1 MGRRH
6 CADDFL
12 VGDADCE
19 GDTGAAVG
27 GGNER
32 ISAGDDGAFI
42 VGDSQVFVFG
52 SGVTAGSRNDVT
64 TGSTGQEF
72 VIGAGNDL
80 LDGGAATDDCAGE
93 GGHDTIVRCELT
105 SAAAPGVTTAEP
117 RAVLGFTP
125 MVDRRPRRHGN

>member
-1 MGRRH
+1 M
-6 CADDFL
+6 F
-12 VGDADCE
+12 
-19 GDTGAAVG
+19 
-27 GGNER
+27 
-32 ISAGDDGAFI
+32 
-42 VGDSQVFVFG
+42 GDSTDV
-52 SGVTAGSRNDVT
+52 SGAVATGTGGTDRLIGADGNDVLRA
-64 TGSTGQEF
+64 GP
-72 VIGAGNDL
+72 GNDL